1 MATPQTQDLS
11 GAPPSRMSLG
21 AIVTGRIA
29 APMRVLLYGVEGVG
43 KSSFAAGAPSPVFLA
58 AEDGTNELDVAR
70 LPLAREWEDVID
82 AMHLLHVE
90 KHPYK
95 TLVIDTLDW
104 IEPMIWKFICKRDEQ
119 ADIETYGFGKGYTKA
134 LQEWHYLLQRL
145 DRLRGIGMNVVLLAH
160 SWIKPFKN
168 PQGEDYDRYEL
179 KLNKQAA
186 GVCKEWPDCVLFA
199 NHDVRAK
206 RDEKTKRVRGEAS
219 GARFIYTERTAA
231 YDAKNRYG
239 LPKLLPLSWDEFA
252 TAAARRHSGIARAA
266 IEKLIE
272 QLPEDK
278 RARAGAALTAAG
290 DDQAALANVRN
301 RVNATLDVLEREK
314 EE

>member
-1 MATPQTQDLS
+1 MATPQSTTLS

-21 AIVTGRIA
+21 AVVTGRIA

-43 KSSFAAGAPSPVFLA
+43 KSSFAAGAPAPVFLA

-70 LPLAREWEDVID
+70 LPLAQDWQDVLD
-82 AMHLLHVE
+82 AVHLLQNE
-90 KHPYK
+90 KHAYK

-104 IEPMIWKFICKRDEQ
+104 IEPMIWRFICARDSEK
-119 ADIETYGFGKGYTKA
+119 DIESYGYGKGYTKA
-134 LQEWHYLLQRL
+134 LQEWQFLLQRL
-145 DRLRGIGMNVVLLAH
+145 DGLRRGGMHVVLLAH

-186 GVCKEWPDCVLFA
+186 GICKEWPDCVLFA
-199 NHDVRAK
+199 NHEVRAK
-206 RDEKTKRVRGEAS
+206 LDDKTKRVRGESS
-219 GARFIYTERTAA
+219 GARFIYTARTAA

-239 LPKLLPLSWDEFA
+239 LPKMLPLSWADF
-252 TAAARRHSGIARAA
+252 AAAAAKRHSGIARTE

-272 QLPEDK
+272 QLPEGK
-278 RARAGAALTAAG
+278 RPLATAALASAG
-290 DDQAALANVRN
+290 DDQAALAVVRN
-301 RVNATLDVLEREK
+301 RVHATLDLLEREK